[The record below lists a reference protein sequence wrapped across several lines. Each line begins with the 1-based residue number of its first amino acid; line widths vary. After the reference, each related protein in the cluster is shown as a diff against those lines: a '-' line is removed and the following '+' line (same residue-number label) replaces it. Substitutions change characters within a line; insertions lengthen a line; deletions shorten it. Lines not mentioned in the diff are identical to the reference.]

1 MTPGFRPID
10 SPRRGRTAR
19 AHLRAGRGVRHG
31 AGRLRRRRRPDGSRR
46 RAGVGFTA
54 DYRHEIVEADVRHPG
69 TWQRVQELIGEA
81 RTQPVFVLGCGFDG
95 VNIRTALWLSGRF
108 GEARIVAR
116 CFDRSSFTEQI
127 SKECG
132 FEIVSTA
139 DLLLESMRPEAL
151 A

>member
-1 MTPGFRPID
+1 MVLAGF
-10 SPRRGRTAR
+10 GRFGQTV
-19 AHLRAGRGVRHG
+19 LDE
-31 AGRLRRRRRPDGSRR
+31 LQR
-46 RAGVGFTA
+46 RAGGLFQTVVLVDLLAEQLALVFDEQVGF
-54 DYRHEIVEADVRHPG
+54 DGGYGRDVVEADLQHPG
-69 TWQRVQELIGEA
+69 TWQRVQELIGDA

-108 GEARIVAR
+108 GDARIVAR
-116 CFDRSSFTEQI
+116 CFDQSSFTEQI

-139 DLLLESMRPEAL
+139 ELLLESMRPEAL